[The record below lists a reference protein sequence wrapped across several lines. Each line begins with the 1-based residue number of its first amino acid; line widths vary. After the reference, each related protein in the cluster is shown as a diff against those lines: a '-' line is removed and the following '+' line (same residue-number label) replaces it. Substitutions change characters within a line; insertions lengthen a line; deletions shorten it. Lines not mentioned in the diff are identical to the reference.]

1 MILDRVDLSASGRP
15 LLAPG
20 EFERLM
26 VEQVELQFADAP
38 GGPPGMLCER
48 HAEGES
54 VACRGT
60 DDVNNVRGVPAG
72 AYCHS
77 LTSCS

>member
-20 EFERLM
+20 EFERLI

-54 VACRGT
+54 KA
-60 DDVNNVRGVPAG
+60 
-72 AYCHS
+72 
-77 LTSCS
+77 